1 MIKGKKL
8 IYGANDKAH
17 SIECVYTGEYR
28 ITKDGNIVIS
38 ATCEDGTI
46 TAPIEMFIEIK

>member
-17 SIECVYTGEYR
+17 SIECVYTQVNTESQK
-28 ITKDGNIVIS
+28 T
-38 ATCEDGTI
+38 
-46 TAPIEMFIEIK
+46 EILLFPQLVKMER